1 MMGECRNWI
10 SGTADRIPLKHS
22 LLRTDARSPDGLAP
36 ASFVRV
42 TALRSFDKLVREHG
56 ADPAALLRFVQIN
69 PHILSQP
76 SAVLPTRKLI
86 RLLNSAS
93 LKLRCFDLGLR
104 LAELQDEL
112 PRSSHP
118 VAVAMTNA
126 PTLREGLEFINE
138 HMYAY
143 SPNAK
148 IDFKWIEDSGAEA
161 VIYSLS
167 GYNDDSKRQILECGI
182 MRLYLQARA
191 AFDGAPPVQEV
202 WLEGDPLVPIERY
215 RDHFGVE
222 VRLNMPQTAL
232 LFEPGALD
240 CAVVGKD
247 SMMYTVARRYLDV
260 RVQTDKLTMTSQVRT
275 LLIEKCGQKV
285 SCNTIAQK
293 LNVSMRTLQRQ
304 LHEEGKSFQE
314 IKDDSLREAARN
326 YLRRDLPL
334 SHIAER
340 LGFAHQTAFS
350 TTCKRWFGMPPTA
363 LRQKLRSVQP

>member
-1 MMGECRNWI
+1 MGECRNWVN
-10 SGTADRIPLKHS
+10 GTTGGITLERGSLRLEDRS
-22 LLRTDARSPDGLAP
+22 QDGLAT
-36 ASFVRV
+36 AAFVRV
-42 TALRSFDKLVREHG
+42 TALRSFDRLAREYG
-56 ADPAALLRFVQIN
+56 ADPATLLRCVQIN
-69 PHILSQP
+69 PHILSLP

-93 LKLRCFDLGLR
+93 EKLRCFDLGLR

-112 PRSSHP
+112 PPSSHP

-138 HMYAY
+138 HMFAY
-143 SPNAK
+143 SPTAK
-148 IDFKWIEDSGAEA
+148 IDFEWIEEHGAEA

-167 GYNDDSKRQILECGI
+167 GCNDDSKRQILECGI

-191 AFDGAPPVQEV
+191 AFEGAAPVLAD
-202 WLEGDPLVPIERY
+202 WLAGEPHVPIEKSRSL
-215 RDHFGVE
+215 FGIN
-222 VRLNMPQTAL
+222 VRLNLPHTAL

-240 CAVVGKD
+240 RAVRGKD
-247 SMMYTVARRYLDV
+247 SMMYAVARRYLDV
-260 RVQTDKLTMTSQVRT
+260 RVPAGKSTMSSQVKT
-275 LLIEKCGQKV
+275 LLVEQCGQKM

-304 LHEEGKSFQE
+304 LREEGKSFQE

-334 SHIAER
+334 AHIAER

-363 LRQKLRSVQP
+363 LRQQFRSFQS